1 MIDAGK
7 ICWPGWKTVGLIGRG
22 SFGAVYEIQRDVLG
36 ETERAA
42 LKVISIPQNSNDID
56 EMYSEGYDDESVTAT
71 FKEHLKSIVSEY
83 SLMRKMSD
91 CVNIVKCDDIRYVQH
106 DDGIGWDIF
115 IKMELLTPLTK
126 ALPEAIPERMVI
138 KLAKDIC
145 AALDTCKKY
154 EVIHRDIKPQNIFVS
169 SSGDYKL
176 GDFGIAKVVERTAGG
191 TKIGT
196 YKYMAPEVYNNQ
208 PYGRAV
214 DIYSLGLVLYW
225 MLNGRRMPF
234 LPESSKVTTRMEEEA
249 RIRRF
254 DGERLPA
261 PANGSARLKAI
272 VLKAC
277 AFHPADRYK
286 TPQEMLS
293 ALEGLSA
300 ASGHSN
306 GNHKAGSGNSR
317 GEAAG
322 AHVDL
327 DVKANAW
334 VTPKEAAE
342 GCTKTVQLAGVGKVN
357 VEIPKGTRDGA
368 TLRLLNAGRK
378 HPVSGVKGNAYI
390 TVRFG
395 DNEAFGETYK
405 CFFGGDNC
413 SNNKDSKYSGV
424 ISSREARKGCSKTFT
439 FKNGTNKTVQIPAGC
454 QNGQVVDSVRI
465 YVHDFNVSQKDM
477 ESLPDAVLE
486 MYAARPVGIVGDIV
500 LVCVLWLLVGI
511 LTVQI
516 PTMAAVLIVHIVLIV
531 TNSKKEK
538 KVINEAKRILES
550 RQKK

>member
-1 MIDAGK
+1 MIDMEK

-234 LPESSKVTTRMEEEA
+234 LPESSKVTARMEEEA

-286 TPQEMLS
+286 TPQEMLEDLKAAEEGS
-293 ALEGLSA
+293 SVSGAADKTAAGNFWSDSRGMSGASGENRQWREEEASYEKAAGVSTKETESNENKAKLDSKEKGKITAESVADGKKKRNVGWFFWCYIIFASICGFGIPDNIGWIKRALE
-300 ASGHSN
+300 
-306 GNHKAGSGNSR
+306 
-317 GEAAG
+317 
-322 AHVDL
+322 
-327 DVKANAW
+327 DVPMYNRDYMLQKSSLEVGMEIALI
-334 VTPKEAAE
+334 V
-342 GCTKTVQLAGVGKVN
+342 GTVVSWLYARADKQK
-357 VEIPKGTRDGA
+357 KS
-368 TLRLLNAGRK
+368 LR
-378 HPVSGVKGNAYI
+378 VKGAWLILTTFIFIGLNIIEFLLYAS
-390 TVRFG
+390 
-395 DNEAFGETYK
+395 ES
-405 CFFGGDNC
+405 GGIDLP
-413 SNNKDSKYSGV
+413 SIVSMALV
-424 ISSREARKGCSKTFT
+424 FLPFT
-439 FKNGTNKTVQIPAGC
+439 FI
-454 QNGQVVDSVRI
+454 I
-465 YVHDFNVSQKDM
+465 
-477 ESLPDAVLE
+477 
-486 MYAARPVGIVGDIV
+486 IIV
-500 LVCVLWLLVGI
+500 LKDLRK
-511 LTVQI
+511 
-516 PTMAAVLIVHIVLIV
+516 
-531 TNSKKEK
+531 NS
-538 KVINEAKRILES
+538 
-550 RQKK
+550 